1 MSKDSLVISEE
12 MDKDVQE
19 FGSYL
24 DELLSTGFNHLDLD
38 DEDDENLSDCCG
50 AELMYNDQL
59 CGDCKEHV

>member
-50 AELMYNDQL
+50 AELMYSDQL